1 METPSVSSSAT
12 TAPTTPATAA
22 TTRRPPL
29 TKEQRDAIFAS
40 AAATMQPARPLPAN
54 ELLEWKPQI
63 IEYYGKGYSAAQI
76 RDMLQA
82 GNVTT
87 SERMVQ
93 RFIVK
98 YSHRKRAAAPRRPV
112 VVAASAATS
121 SNAEVPSARH
131 PAVTGATSARQPA
144 VKASAP
150 SDTPKR
156 T

>member
-1 METPSVSSSAT
+1 MAQNDIRIHMDTPSVSPTAT
-12 TAPTTPATAA
+12 TAPTTLAA
-22 TTRRPPL
+22 GPTTRRPSL

-40 AAATMQPARPLPAN
+40 AAATMQPARPLPIN

-76 RDMLQA
+76 RDILQT

-98 YSHRKRAAAPRRPV
+98 YSHRKHAAAPRRSAA
-112 VVAASAATS
+112 VAAA
-121 SNAEVPSARH
+121 
-131 PAVTGATSARQPA
+131 GATSARQPTA
-144 VKASAP
+144 NASAP